1 MPQETKKFYLNKK
14 IYIGAAGVIIA
25 GILFLFLLDSYIM
38 PAYTNYGEGIT
49 VPDVTRLSLEEAE
62 QTLSAA
68 NLRYE
73 VAERRSN
80 EAFPANYVIDQTP
93 TPTEIV
99 KPNRKIYLTVN
110 VVSNPTVQMP
120 EVTDMS
126 LRNAR
131 IQIENAGLKL
141 GTISYESSRFKNT
154 VLRQSIAPNETVA
167 QGTMVDL
174 VVSDGLGQRMV
185 DVPDIIGLRLTE
197 AQQKLRS
204 NGLRIGEVSF
214 RPSKEVPPNVI
225 LDYAPKVEQLTEG
238 QSLELVVSER
248 FNVEEEDEAGA
259 IVDTTDTKDSTP
271 EQ

>member
-1 MPQETKKFYLNKK
+1 MSQESRKFYQNKK
-14 IYIGAAGVIIA
+14 LYIGIGGIIIA
-25 GILFLFLLDSYIM
+25 GILFLFILDNYIM

-49 VPDVTRLSLEEAE
+49 VPDVTRISLEEAE
-62 QTLSAA
+62 QTLSSAD
-68 NLRYE
+68 LRYE

-93 TPTEIV
+93 TPFEIV

-120 EVTDMS
+120 KVTDMS

-131 IQIENAGLKL
+131 IQIENAGLEL

-154 VLRQSIAPNETVA
+154 VLRQSIEPNETVT
-167 QGTMVDL
+167 QGTTVDL
-174 VVSDGLGQRMV
+174 VVSDGLGERMV
-185 DVPDIIGLRLTE
+185 TVPDIVGMRLTE

-248 FNVEEEDEAGA
+248 YNVEEEDEAGA
-259 IVDTTDTKDSTP
+259 IIDTSDTVDSTP
-271 EQ
+271 DQ

>member
-1 MPQETKKFYLNKK
+1 MPQENKKFYLNKK
-14 IYIGAAGVIIA
+14 TYIGLGGIILA

-49 VPDVTRLSLEEAE
+49 VPDVTRLSLEEAK

-80 EAFPANYVIDQTP
+80 ETFPANYVIDQIP
-93 TPTEIV
+93 TPAEIV

-110 VVSNPTVQMP
+110 VVTNPTVQMP
-120 EVTDMS
+120 KVTDLS

-131 IQIENAGLKL
+131 IQIENAGLEL

-154 VLRQSIAPNETVA
+154 VLRQSIEPNETVSL
-167 QGTMVDL
+167 GTTVDL

-185 DVPDIIGLRLTE
+185 TVPDIIGLRLTE

-225 LDYAPKVEQLTEG
+225 LDYAPKVEQVTEG
-238 QSLELVVSER
+238 QSLQLIVSER

-259 IVDTTDTKDSTP
+259 IVDTTDSLNTMPD
-271 EQ
+271 Q